1 MNNND
6 ILDEIQNRINI
17 VDVISEYVVLKK
29 TGANYK
35 GLCPFHKEKTP
46 SFSVSPDKNVY
57 HCLGCHASG
66 NMFTFIQEMENVNF
80 NEAKE
85 ILAKKANVELPQYTN
100 FYNRE
105 SAEIKSLKEKILEI
119 NELATKFFQ
128 FQLYKPIGKKAVEYI
143 NKRKMN
149 KEIVNEFKIGYSV
162 KGLYQVLKSKGY
174 LDKEIF
180 ESKLVLKNEDGSIYE
195 RFYDRLMFPICDIN
209 GHVIGFTARRLDNDE
224 KKAKYINTSETE
236 VYTKGNHLFA
246 FNLSKKYA
254 KEELVLVEGSMDAI
268 SLYQRGVKNVVA
280 SLGTALTDKQAN
292 LIKNKTKKV
301 ILSYDSDT
309 AGIEATLRGLDILVS
324 KGVEVKIL
332 RLEDSKDP
340 DEYILKHGLDAFR
353 ERMKNSISLI
363 EYKISVL
370 KKKYDVNI
378 LDEKIKFL
386 VEISEILSEIKNEI
400 ERDIYIAKFSQTY
413 GISKESI
420 YLEIN
425 KILENKTSKSYTK
438 INSNYMVNKREKLP
452 DTVETIYT
460 KREELIIYL
469 FINNTELRND
479 LIEKIPLT
487 EITNK
492 QNLDTI
498 KYLFNNKDLEL
509 KQMLN
514 NLQEEINIT
523 EDNNIKILN
532 QSIIEKLSRVSLK
545 VLDLDVKKSLN
556 DIFTAYANEKI
567 KKRRNEILILLKN
580 VTNEEEKRKLEL
592 ELNEIIKN
600 MGKLNRR

>member
-85 ILAKKANVELPQYTN
+85 ILAKKVNVELPQYTN

-209 GHVIGFTARRLDNDE
+209 GNVIGFTARRLDNDE

-309 AGIEATLRGLDILVS
+309 AGTEATLRGLDILVS

-370 KKKYDVNI
+370 KTKYDVNI

-386 VEISEILSEIKNEI
+386 IEISEILSEIKNEI

-438 INSNYMVNKREKLP
+438 INANYMLNKREKLP

-469 FINNTELRND
+469 FINNIELRND

-509 KQMLN
+509 KQMIK

-532 QSIIEKLSRVSLK
+532 QSIIENLSRVSLK
-545 VLDLDVKKSLN
+545 VLDLDVRKSLN